1 MWCYILDIDYNI
13 QEDEPMKLY
22 RGINF
27 GGYFSQCEHSLK
39 HYETFITKED
49 VKRVV
54 DLGFDHIR
62 LPIDYEVLETEE
74 GEEYLEGI
82 AYVNQFLMWCKEYNI
97 DVVLDLHK
105 AYGYDFNDAGD
116 DAKNTLFSNVELQNR
131 FVDLWVRIAQ
141 RYGKLD
147 YVAFELLNEV
157 VEEQVAEPWNQL
169 IDATVDAIRIHAPD
183 TPIIYGGIQWNSART
198 LKLLNKPEY
207 DNIYFTFHM
216 YEPLIFTH
224 QKAHWVPNMPM
235 DKTIEYPATME
246 YYKEVSAII
255 GYKGKDVTVSKCKE
269 MGKPF
274 LIEMISEAVDA
285 AKEAGVKLYCGEF
298 GVIDRAPVEDTLR
311 WYRDIFDVFKQYDIH
326 AAVWS
331 YKEMDFGVTD
341 EHYAPIADELF
352 EIMTK

>member
-1 MWCYILDIDYNI
+1 
-13 QEDEPMKLY
+13 MKLY

-27 GGYFSQCEHSLK
+27 GGYLSQCEHSLE
-39 HYETFITKED
+39 HYRTFINKDD
-49 VKRVV
+49 VKKVSG
-54 DLGFDHIR
+54 LGFDHIR
-62 LPIDYEVLETEE
+62 LPIDYEVLETDD
-74 GEEYLEGI
+74 GQEYVEGI
-82 AYVNQFLMWCKEYNI
+82 ECINQFLEWCKEYNM

-157 VEEQVAEPWNQL
+157 VEEHVADPWNQL
-169 IDATVDAIRIHAPD
+169 IDKAVDAIRKYAPT

-198 LKLLNKPEY
+198 LKLLDKPK
-207 DNIYFTFHM
+207 DNNIYFTFHM

-255 GYKGKDVTVSKCKE
+255 GYKGKDVIVSKCNE

>member
-1 MWCYILDIDYNI
+1 
-13 QEDEPMKLY
+13 MKLY

-27 GGYFSQCEHSLK
+27 GGYLSQCEHTLD
-39 HYETFITKED
+39 HYATFITKED
-49 VKRVV
+49 VKKVK

-62 LPIDYEVLETEE
+62 LPIDYEVLETRE
-74 GEEYLEGI
+74 GFEYTEGI
-82 AYVNQFLMWCKEYNI
+82 AYVNQFLLWCEEYEM

-105 AYGYDFNDAGD
+105 AYGYDFNDAGNPN
-116 DAKNTLFSNVELQNR
+116 KNNLFANEELQKR
-131 FVDLWVRIAQ
+131 FVDLWTRLAQ
-141 RYGKLD
+141 HYGKLP

-157 VEEQVAEPWNQL
+157 VEEHVADNWNKL
-169 IDATVDAIRIHAPD
+169 IDVTVNAIRRYAPD
-183 TPIIYGGIQWNSART
+183 TPIIYGGIQWNSTRT
-198 LKLLNKPEY
+198 LKLLNKPED
-207 DNIYFTFHM
+207 DNIIFTFHM

-224 QKAHWVPNMPM
+224 QKAYWVPNMPM

-246 YYKEVSAII
+246 YYKEMSALI
-255 GYKGKDVTVSKCKE
+255 GYKGKDVTVSECKE

-274 LIEMISEAVDA
+274 LIEMIKEAVDM
-285 AKEAGVKLYCGEF
+285 AKEAGVRLYCGEF

-311 WYRDIFDVFKQYDIH
+311 WYRDIFDVFKQFDIH

-352 EIMTK
+352 KILTT

>member
-116 DAKNTLFSNVELQNR
+116 ELKNTLFSNVDLQNR

-169 IDATVDAIRIHAPD
+169 IDATVDAIRRHAPD

-198 LKLLNKPEY
+198 LKLLNKPEF

-255 GYKGKDVTVSKCKE
+255 GYKGKDVIVSKCKE

>member
-1 MWCYILDIDYNI
+1 
-13 QEDEPMKLY
+13 MKLY

-27 GGYFSQCEHSLK
+27 GGYLSQCEHTLE
-39 HYETFITKED
+39 HYATFIAKED
-49 VKRVV
+49 VKKVK

-62 LPIDYEVLETEE
+62 LPIDYEVLETNE
-74 GEEYLEGI
+74 GYEYTEGI
-82 AYVNQFLMWCKEYNI
+82 AYVNQFLLWCEEYEI

-116 DAKNTLFSNVELQNR
+116 PAKNNLFSNEDLQRRFVELWTR
-131 FVDLWVRIAQ
+131 LAQ

-157 VEEQVAEPWNQL
+157 VEEHVADNWNNL
-169 IDATVDAIRIHAPD
+169 ISATVDAIRKYAPN

-198 LKLLNKPEY
+198 LKLLNKPED
-207 DNIYFTFHM
+207 DNIIFTFHM

-235 DKTIEYPATME
+235 DKTIDYPATME
-246 YYKEVSAII
+246 YYKEVSKLI
-255 GYKGKDVTVSKCKE
+255 GYKGKDVTVSKCEE

-274 LIEMISEAVDA
+274 LIEMISEAVEA
-285 AKEAGVKLYCGEF
+285 AREAGVKLYCGEF

-311 WYRDIFDVFKQYDIH
+311 WYRDIFDVFKQFDIH

>member
-1 MWCYILDIDYNI
+1 
-13 QEDEPMKLY
+13 MKLY

-198 LKLLNKPEY
+198 LKLLNKPEF

-311 WYRDIFDVFKQYDIH
+311 WYKDIFEVFKQFDIH
-326 AAVWS
+326 AAVWT

>member
-1 MWCYILDIDYNI
+1 M
-13 QEDEPMKLY
+13 EGKTMKLY

-27 GGYFSQCEHSLK
+27 GGYLSQCEHTLD
-39 HYETFITKED
+39 HYATFITKED
-49 VKRVV
+49 VKKVK

-62 LPIDYEVLETEE
+62 LPIDYEVLETKE
-74 GEEYLEGI
+74 GFEYTEGI
-82 AYVNQFLMWCKEYNI
+82 AYVNQFLLWCEEYEM

-116 DAKNTLFSNVELQNR
+116 PSKNNLFANEELQKR
-131 FVDLWVRIAQ
+131 FVDLWTRLAQ
-141 RYGKLD
+141 HYGKLP

-157 VEEQVAEPWNQL
+157 VEEHVADNWNKL
-169 IDATVDAIRIHAPD
+169 IDVTVNAIRRYAPN

-198 LKLLNKPEY
+198 LKLLNKPED
-207 DNIYFTFHM
+207 DNIIFTFHM

-224 QKAHWVPNMPM
+224 QKAYWVPNMPM

-246 YYKEVSAII
+246 YYKEMSALI
-255 GYKGKDVTVSKCKE
+255 GYKGKDVTVSECKE

-274 LIEMISEAVDA
+274 LIEMVSEAVEA
-285 AKEAGVKLYCGEF
+285 ARKVGVKLYCGEF

-311 WYRDIFDVFKQYDIH
+311 WYRDIFDVFKQFDIH

-341 EHYAPIADELF
+341 EHYALIADELF
-352 EIMTK
+352 KILTT